1 MKAKALT
8 FVRIFVFTVL
18 LVAGLWYATEVFK
31 PEAISRQSW
40 KGYLKEDSGN
50 VDVLFAG
57 TSHVYSAINPDVVD
71 SSGGDAFHSYVLSG
85 SGQSMA
91 LTYYTIKEALR
102 TQHPKVVALEAF
114 RIIGKQKMAE
124 NNAMANF
131 HYMPVSLNKVE
142 ALFAT
147 TEATSRE
154 RIGMSLVTYHSR
166 WQELK
171 RSDFKIKRVETTKSG
186 ETVTTTKDNVQA
198 ELRGYSEVENT
209 ETVEPLPETVESINQ
224 TAWQENYPWL
234 LRIAQ
239 LCKDN
244 DCKLVLFWTPNAMK
258 GQQTYIAEVRQQLS
272 ADYPGVT
279 YIDYNSLTKTG
290 AVKYDRDFADQTH
303 VNVNGARIVS
313 ADMGKRLA
321 ALMGEK

>member
-8 FVRIFVFTVL
+8 FVRVAVFSSFLVL
-18 LVAGLWYATEVFK
+18 GLWYATAVFK
-31 PEAISRQSW
+31 PAAISRQSW
-40 KGYLKEDSGN
+40 KGYLKEESGN

-57 TSHVYSAINPDVVD
+57 TSHVYSAINPNIVD
-71 SSGGDAFHSYVLSG
+71 KAGHDSFHSYVLSG

-91 LTYYTIKEALR
+91 LTYYTVKEAFR
-102 TQHPKVVALEAF
+102 TQHPKVVAVEAF

-154 RIGMSLVTYHSR
+154 RVGMSLVTYHSR

-186 ETVTTTKDNVQA
+186 ETVTATKDNVQA
-198 ELRGYSEVENT
+198 DLRGYSEVENT

-258 GQQTYIAEVRQQLS
+258 GQQTYIAQVRKQLS
-272 ADYPGVT
+272 GRYPDIT
-279 YIDYNSLTKTG
+279 YIDYNSLAKTG
-290 AVKYDRDFADQTH
+290 AIRYDRDFADQTH
-303 VNVNGARIVS
+303 VNVNGARVVS
-313 ADMGKRLA
+313 TDMGKRLA
-321 ALMGEK
+321 ALLGEK

>member
-1 MKAKALT
+1 MKAKAIT
-8 FVRIFVFTVL
+8 CVRILLFTAL
-18 LVAGLWYATEVFK
+18 LVWGLWYATEVFK
-31 PEAISRQSW
+31 PAAISRQSW

-57 TSHVYSAINPDVVD
+57 TSHVYSAINPTLVD
-71 SSGGDAFHSYVLSG
+71 SAGNDAFHSYVLSG

-102 TQHPKVVALEAF
+102 TQHPQIVAVEAF

-154 RIGMSLVTYHSR
+154 RVGMSLVTYHSR
-166 WQELK
+166 WQELQ
-171 RSDFKIKRVETTKSG
+171 RSDFKIKRTETTKSG
-186 ETVTTTKDNVQA
+186 DKVKTTKDNVQA
-198 ELRGYSEVENT
+198 ELRGYSEVKNSEK
-209 ETVEPLPETVESINQ
+209 VEPLPETVDHINQ
-224 TAWQENYPWL
+224 AAWNENYPWL
-234 LRIAQ
+234 ERIAT
-239 LCKDN
+239 LCREN

-258 GQQTYIAEVRQQLS
+258 GQKTYIAKVREQLS
-272 ADYPGVT
+272 QSYPETT
-279 YIDYNSLTKTG
+279 YIDYSALAKTG
-290 AVKYDRDFADQTH
+290 AITYDRDFADQTH
-303 VNVNGARIVS
+303 VNVSGARVVS

-321 ALMGEK
+321 VLLGEK